1 MHDLCNWAAVEVA
14 RPKKPPFPT
23 PCPTPDLHVM
33 RSEARSIGFSCGFIG
48 SRFARRQR
56 INYAQGCCCCWAVA
70 GGGDWREEVGSIAHQ
85 SVKSALQSHSSNWV
99 RVSRDVAPGV
109 AASQSPFP
117 SPSPPLW
124 HLFLHQN
131 AIKKSPKKIVAN
143 CSSYKN
149 WKGNWPKRV
158 SESRF

>member
-1 MHDLCNWAAVEVA
+1 
-14 RPKKPPFPT
+14 
-23 PCPTPDLHVM
+23 M
-33 RSEARSIGFSCGFIG
+33 RSEARSIGFSCGFFR

-70 GGGDWREEVGSIAHQ
+70 GEEVGSFAHQ

-117 SPSPPLW
+117 SPSPSVAFVLAPKC
-124 HLFLHQN
+124 N
-131 AIKKSPKKIVAN
+131 KKKARKKSLPTAVATKIGKAIGQSGFQRAGSNACAVV
-143 CSSYKN
+143 SSGLHLHLNGSHLK
-149 WKGNWPKRV
+149 V
-158 SESRF
+158 IV

>member
-1 MHDLCNWAAVEVA
+1 
-14 RPKKPPFPT
+14 
-23 PCPTPDLHVM
+23 M

-70 GGGDWREEVGSIAHQ
+70 GEGAAGEEVGSIAHQ

-109 AASQSPFP
+109 AASQSPFL
-117 SPSPPLW
+117 SPSPLCG
-124 HLFLHQN
+124 
-131 AIKKSPKKIVAN
+131 I
-143 CSSYKN
+143 CSCTKMQ
-149 WKGNWPKRV
+149 
-158 SESRF
+158 